1 MRKILIMILIIIFVA
16 VFGIMVTS
24 GITLG
29 AFEIPAIEKIV
40 NDNKELDNKI
50 AELSSSLDN
59 DYKSALTNLDSSLR
73 KEQASKQKYQDTITY
88 STEEEIKAA
97 SQLEKYEISFL
108 WTKIGLYATEHNV
121 TIKAN
126 VSSASIVDLYNISF
140 EATGTYI
147 DITEFVEEIEKD
159 SKLGFKIEDF
169 GLVQYSEEA
178 NQLQATFSIRNIAIN
193 KDTLKDNGNVVTTTQ
208 DVANGTTNPDGTTP
222 QGTQPTNDNQNPQG

>member
-1 MRKILIMILIIIFVA
+1 MRKVLIMILIIIFVA

-40 NDNKELDNKI
+40 NDNRELDNKI
-50 AELSSSLDN
+50 AELASSLDN
-59 DYKSALTNLDSSLR
+59 DHKAALTNLDSSLR
-73 KEQASKQKYQDTITY
+73 KEQASKQKYQDTISY

-108 WTKIGLYATEHNV
+108 WTKTGLYATEHNV

-126 VSSASIVDLYNISF
+126 VSAASIVDLYNISF

-147 DITEFVEEIEKD
+147 DITEFVEEIERD
-159 SKLGFKIEDF
+159 PKLGFKIEDF

-178 NQLQATFSIRNIAIN
+178 NQLQATFTIRNISIN
-193 KDTLKDNGNVVTTTQ
+193 KDTLKNNGNVVTTTQ
-208 DVANGTTNPDGTTP
+208 DVANGTTNPDGTSP
-222 QGTQPTNDNQNPQG
+222 QTTGTTNDNQNPQG

>member
-1 MRKILIMILIIIFVA
+1 MRKVLIMILIIIFVA

-29 AFEIPAIEKIV
+29 AFEIPAVEKII

-59 DYKSALTNLDSSLR
+59 DYKLALNNLDSSLR

-121 TIKAN
+121 TIQAN

-140 EATGTYI
+140 TATGTYI

-159 SKLGFKIEDF
+159 AKLGFKIEDF
-169 GLVQYSEEA
+169 GLVEYSEE
-178 NQLQATFSIRNIAIN
+178 QLQATFTIRNIAIN
-193 KDTLKDNGNVVTTTQ
+193 KDTLNNGGNVVTTTQ

-222 QGTQPTNDNQNPQG
+222 QGTQTTNDTQNPQG